1 MAEIPSRLLRQG
13 REPDPNFLPSERL
26 FRRSRPSA
34 LDDDPLFEAVITFP
48 DPSVNREKYSL
59 PEDVI
64 LGYPGF
70 RVFTFRVQDIPRS
83 LDEGGR
89 AFTFGVEHV
98 PEDDNYAHSEVRT
111 YCDGERI
118 SKKPPKTVRT
128 KFRLQLAKAMQVLEL
143 GL

>member
-13 REPDPNFLPSERL
+13 RALDPDFLPSERL
-26 FRRSRPSA
+26 FRRGRPSA
-34 LDDDPLFEAVITFP
+34 LDDDPLFESVITFP
-48 DPSVNREKYSL
+48 DFSVNREKYSL
-59 PEDVI
+59 PKDVI

-70 RVFTFRVQDIPRS
+70 RVFAFRVQDIPPS
-83 LDEGGR
+83 FDEGDR
-89 AFTFGVEHV
+89 SFNFRVEHV
-98 PEDDNYAHSEVRT
+98 PKDDNYAHSEVRT
-111 YCDGERI
+111 YCGGERI